1 MVRLTAL
8 FTSVRVLAATFEG
21 ATKSGLIET
30 VAEPGDGRFT
40 DPASRLPPACGAAV
54 RRRAPADWGNND
66 GKTYNIQDSNLS
78 GHNYLVSKQP
88 PHTLSPLAFLAAC

>member
-40 DPASRLPPACGAAV
+40 DPASRLPPACWAAV
-54 RRRAPADWGNND
+54 RR
-66 GKTYNIQDSNLS
+66 I
-78 GHNYLVSKQP
+78 V
-88 PHTLSPLAFLAAC
+88 TL